1 MENFEKNLSFNFTIF
16 HYFFIL
22 NRLAEEEPR
31 GPWKRIED
39 VAPKL
44 SRDDRPGRGGNAGRG
59 GRKDF
64 GGSGW
69 DRPGMSNGG
78 PVMNFGGNFGGPP
91 MGFVQSN
98 QNNWGTGGQGFG
110 GPPQNQNS
118 WPQQQN
124 QGGWGSQ
131 QNNQPQGW
139 QSTGGWSS
147 QGQQN
152 PGSERKKYI

>member
-1 MENFEKNLSFNFTIF
+1 MY
-16 HYFFIL
+16 HFFIL

-31 GPWKRIED
+31 GPWNRIED

-44 SRDDRPGRGGNAGRG
+44 SREDRPGRGGNAGRG
-59 GRKDF
+59 GRRDTF
-64 GGSGW
+64 GGNGW
-69 DRPGMSNGG
+69 DRPGMSGGG
-78 PVMNFGGNFGGPP
+78 PGMNFGGNFGGPP

-98 QNNWGTGGQGFG
+98 QNNWGNGQGFG
-110 GPPQNQNS
+110 GPPQNQN
-118 WPQQQN
+118 WNQQQN

-131 QNNQPQGW
+131 QNNPQQGW

-152 PGSERKKYI
+152 PGW